1 MTLKQQIEATI
12 QAYEEACKPENLNF
26 GYCYENDLYRGIC
39 LYSSIKGFNKLN
51 LFVRL
56 DIDMWIT
63 EPPFYIKN
71 NDTNALK
78 LRHQIRIKYLQNL
91 LKSLPND
98 RTN

>member
-1 MTLKQQIEATI
+1 MTLKQEIEATI
-12 QAYEEACKPENLNF
+12 AAYQEACKDENLNF
-26 GYCYENDLYRGIC
+26 EYCLENELYRGIC

-71 NDTNALK
+71 NDVNAFK
-78 LRHQIRIKYLQNL
+78 LIHQARLKYLQNL
-91 LKSLPND
+91 LNSLPND
-98 RTN
+98 